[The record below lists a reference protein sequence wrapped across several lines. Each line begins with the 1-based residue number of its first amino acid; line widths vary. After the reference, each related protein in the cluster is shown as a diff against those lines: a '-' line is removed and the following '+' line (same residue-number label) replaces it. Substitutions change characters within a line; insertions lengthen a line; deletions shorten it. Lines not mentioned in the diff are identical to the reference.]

1 MNKKYETV
9 IGVEVHVELKTKS
22 KIFCSCTTEFGGDT
36 NTHVCP
42 VCLGLPGSLPV
53 LNQQVVEF
61 AIKTGLA
68 LNCEILQFNKMDRKN
83 YFYPDLTKNF
93 QTSQYDLPICLK
105 GHVDIEVNGVSKRIG
120 ITRIHMEED
129 AGKLVHSGNT
139 ISDSDYSLV
148 DYNRAGVPLIEIVS
162 EPDLRSPEE
171 ARIFM
176 EKLKA
181 ILEYIEVSDCK
192 MQEGSLRCDANVSLR
207 PYGQEQFGTRSESK
221 NINSFKAVQRAIEF
235 EEIRQAEILDD
246 GGKVIQ
252 ETRTWDDNKGIS
264 LSMRSKEEAHDYRY
278 FPEPDLVP
286 ILIDTAWIERIQ
298 TDLPELPEARKQR
311 LITAYNLPA
320 YDAEVIT
327 STKAMAEYFDAVI
340 DQAQDK
346 VRDAKGI
353 ANWLMGDISAYL
365 NNNNLAIIDFPITPE
380 NVAALVAFI
389 NTGILSSKLAKTVF
403 EEMLSSNKPPASIIK
418 EKGLEQIS
426 DTGAIE
432 KIVEETI
439 AENPKSVED
448 YQAGKEKAIGFLVGQ
463 IMKKS
468 RGKANPDLVN
478 NLLKEKLNKQ

>member
-1 MNKKYETV
+1 MKRKYETV

-22 KIFCSCTTEFGGDT
+22 KIFCGCTTEFGGDT

-42 VCLGLPGSLPV
+42 VCLGMPGSLPV
-53 LNQQVVEF
+53 LNKQVVEF

-93 QTSQYDLPICLK
+93 QTSQYDLPICLN

-207 PYGQEQFGTRSESK
+207 PYGQEKFGTRSESK
-221 NINSFKAVQRAIEF
+221 NINSFKAVQRAIEY

-246 GGKVIQ
+246 GGEVVQ

-286 ILIDTAWIERIQ
+286 ILIDDAWIANVKNN
-298 TDLPELPEARKQR
+298 LPELPEARKQR

-327 STKAMAEYFDAVI
+327 STKAMAEFFDEVVT
-340 DQAQDK
+340 QAEDK
-346 VRDAKGI
+346 LRDAKGI

-365 NNNNLAIIDFPITPE
+365 NNNNIAISEFQ
-380 NVAALVAFI
+380 VSAANIASLVAFI
-389 NTGILSSKLAKTVF
+389 NKGVLSSKLAKTVF
-403 EEMLSSNKPPASIIK
+403 EEMLNSNKQPATIIK

-463 IMKKS
+463 VMKKS
-468 RGKANPDLVN
+468 RGKANPDMVN
-478 NLLKEKLNKQ
+478 SLLKEKLSQ

>member
-1 MNKKYETV
+1 MKKKYETV

-22 KIFCSCTTEFGGDT
+22 KIFCGCTTEFGGDS

-42 VCLGLPGSLPV
+42 VCLGMPGSLPV
-53 LNQQVVEF
+53 LNKQVVEF
-61 AIKTGLA
+61 AIRTGLA

-93 QTSQYDLPICLK
+93 QTSQYDLPICLN
-105 GHVDIEVNGVSKRIG
+105 GHIDIEVNGVTKRIG

-181 ILEYIEVSDCK
+181 ILEYIDVSDCK

-207 PYGQEQFGTRSESK
+207 PYGQEKFGTRSESK
-221 NINSFKAVQRAIEF
+221 NINSFKAVQRAIEY

-246 GGKVIQ
+246 GGEVIQ

-286 ILIDTAWIERIQ
+286 ILIDNAWIDSVK
-298 TDLPELPEARKQR
+298 TNLPELPEARKNR
-311 LITAYNLPA
+311 LITDYNLPA

-327 STKAMAEYFDAVI
+327 STKAMAEFFDEVVA
-340 DQAQDK
+340 QAEDK
-346 VRDAKGI
+346 SRDAKAI

-365 NNNNLAIIDFPITPE
+365 NNNNIAISDFQ
-380 NVAALVAFI
+380 VSAANIASLVAFI
-389 NTGILSSKLAKTVF
+389 NKGVLSSKLAKTVF
-403 EEMLSSNKPPASIIK
+403 EEMIASNKQPDVIIK

-448 YQAGKEKAIGFLVGQ
+448 YKAGKEKAIGFLVGQ
-463 IMKKS
+463 VMKKS
-468 RGKANPDLVN
+468 RGKANPDMVN
-478 NLLKEKLNKQ
+478 NLLKDKLNQ

>member
-1 MNKKYETV
+1 MKKKYETV

-22 KIFCSCTTEFGGDT
+22 KIFCGCTTEFGGDS

-42 VCLGLPGSLPV
+42 VCLGMPGSLPV
-53 LNQQVVEF
+53 LNKQVVEF
-61 AIKTGLA
+61 AIRTGLA

-93 QTSQYDLPICLK
+93 QTSQYDLPICLN
-105 GHVDIEVNGVSKRIG
+105 GHIDIEVNGVTKRIG

-181 ILEYIEVSDCK
+181 ILEYIDVSDCK

-207 PYGQEQFGTRSESK
+207 PYGQEKFGTRSESK
-221 NINSFKAVQRAIEF
+221 NINSFKAVQRAIEY

-286 ILIDTAWIERIQ
+286 ILIDNAWIDSVK
-298 TDLPELPEARKQR
+298 TNLPELPEARKNR
-311 LITAYNLPA
+311 LITDYNLPA

-327 STKAMAEYFDAVI
+327 STKAMAEFFDEVVA
-340 DQAQDK
+340 QAEDK
-346 VRDAKGI
+346 SRDAKAI

-365 NNNNLAIIDFPITPE
+365 NNNNIAISDFQ
-380 NVAALVAFI
+380 VSAANIASLVAFI
-389 NTGILSSKLAKTVF
+389 NKGVLSSKLAKTVF
-403 EEMLSSNKPPASIIK
+403 EEMIASNKQPDVIIK

-448 YQAGKEKAIGFLVGQ
+448 YKAGKEKAIGFLVGQ
-463 IMKKS
+463 VMKKS
-468 RGKANPDLVN
+468 RGKANPDMVN
-478 NLLKEKLNKQ
+478 NLLKDKLNQ

>member
-1 MNKKYETV
+1 MKKKYETV

-22 KIFCSCTTEFGGDT
+22 KIFCGCTTEFGGDS

-42 VCLGLPGSLPV
+42 VCLGMPGSLPV
-53 LNQQVVEF
+53 LNKQVVEF
-61 AIKTGLA
+61 AIRTGLA

-93 QTSQYDLPICLK
+93 QTSQYDLPICLN
-105 GHVDIEVNGVSKRIG
+105 GHIDIEVNGVTKRIG

-181 ILEYIEVSDCK
+181 ILEYIDVSDCK

-207 PYGQEQFGTRSESK
+207 PYGQEKFGTRSESK
-221 NINSFKAVQRAIEF
+221 NINSFKAVQRAIEY

-286 ILIDTAWIERIQ
+286 ILIDNAWIDSVK
-298 TDLPELPEARKQR
+298 TNLPELPEARKNR
-311 LITAYNLPA
+311 LITDYNLPA

-327 STKAMAEYFDAVI
+327 STKAMAEFFDEVVA
-340 DQAQDK
+340 QAEDK
-346 VRDAKGI
+346 IRDAKAI

-365 NNNNLAIIDFPITPE
+365 NNNNIAISDFQ
-380 NVAALVAFI
+380 VSAANIASLVAFI
-389 NTGILSSKLAKTVF
+389 NKGVLSSKLAKTVF
-403 EEMLSSNKPPASIIK
+403 EEMIASNKQPDVIIK

-448 YQAGKEKAIGFLVGQ
+448 YKAGKEKAIGFLVGQ
-463 IMKKS
+463 VMKKS
-468 RGKANPDLVN
+468 RGKANPDMVN
-478 NLLKEKLNKQ
+478 NLLKDKLNQ

>member
-1 MNKKYETV
+1 MKRKYETV

-22 KIFCSCTTEFGGDT
+22 KIFCGCTTEFGGDT

-42 VCLGLPGSLPV
+42 VCLGMPGSLPV
-53 LNQQVVEF
+53 LNKQVVEF

-93 QTSQYDLPICLK
+93 QTSQYDLPICLN

-207 PYGQEQFGTRSESK
+207 PYGQEKFGTRSESK
-221 NINSFKAVQRAIEF
+221 NINSFKAVQRAIEY

-246 GGKVIQ
+246 GGEVVQ

-286 ILIDTAWIERIQ
+286 ILIDKAWIANVKNN
-298 TDLPELPEARKQR
+298 LPELPEARKQR

-327 STKAMAEYFDAVI
+327 STKAMAEFFDEVVT
-340 DQAQDK
+340 QAEDK
-346 VRDAKGI
+346 LRDAKGI

-365 NNNNLAIIDFPITPE
+365 NNNNIAISEFQ
-380 NVAALVAFI
+380 VSAANIASLVAFI
-389 NTGILSSKLAKTVF
+389 NKGVLSSKLAKTVF
-403 EEMLSSNKPPASIIK
+403 EEMLNSNKQPATIIK

-463 IMKKS
+463 VMKKS
-468 RGKANPDLVN
+468 RGKANPDMVN
-478 NLLKEKLNKQ
+478 SLLKEKLSQ

>member
-1 MNKKYETV
+1 MKRKYETV

-22 KIFCSCTTEFGGDT
+22 KIFCGCTTEFGGDT

-42 VCLGLPGSLPV
+42 VCLGMPGSLPV
-53 LNQQVVEF
+53 LNKQVVEF

-93 QTSQYDLPICLK
+93 QTSQYDLPICLN

-207 PYGQEQFGTRSESK
+207 PYGQEKFGTRSESK
-221 NINSFKAVQRAIEF
+221 NINSFKAVQRAIEY

-246 GGKVIQ
+246 GGEVVQ

-286 ILIDTAWIERIQ
+286 ILIDEAWIANVKNN
-298 TDLPELPEARKQR
+298 LPELPEARKQR

-327 STKAMAEYFDAVI
+327 STKAMAEFFDEVVT
-340 DQAQDK
+340 QAEDK
-346 VRDAKGI
+346 LRDAKGI

-365 NNNNLAIIDFPITPE
+365 NNNNIAISEFQ
-380 NVAALVAFI
+380 VSAANIASLVAFI
-389 NTGILSSKLAKTVF
+389 NKGVLSSKLAKTVF
-403 EEMLSSNKPPASIIK
+403 EEMLNSNKQPATIIK

-463 IMKKS
+463 VMKKS
-468 RGKANPDLVN
+468 RGKANPDMVN
-478 NLLKEKLNKQ
+478 SLLKEKLSQ